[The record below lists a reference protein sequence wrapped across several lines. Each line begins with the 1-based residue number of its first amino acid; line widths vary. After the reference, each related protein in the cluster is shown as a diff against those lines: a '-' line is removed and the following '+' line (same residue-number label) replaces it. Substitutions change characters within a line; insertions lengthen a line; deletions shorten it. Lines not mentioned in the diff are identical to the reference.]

1 MQFDINRIAEMISE
15 FHSHAFMLTSFCDF
29 KRKEDENK
37 FEREYKE
44 QIIAQLSLALKN
56 SKLLSAIFS
65 FSEENIFFYRTSGLP
80 MRKKG

>member
-1 MQFDINRIAEMISE
+1 MISE

-29 KRKEDENK
+29 KWKEDENK

-44 QIIAQLSLALKN
+44 YIIAQLSLALKN